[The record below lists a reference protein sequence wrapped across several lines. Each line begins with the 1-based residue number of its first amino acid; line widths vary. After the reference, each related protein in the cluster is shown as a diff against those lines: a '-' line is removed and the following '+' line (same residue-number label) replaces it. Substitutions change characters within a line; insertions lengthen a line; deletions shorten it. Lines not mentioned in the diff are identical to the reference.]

1 IARVRAALSRRAER
15 RGAARRGRRGGLVT
29 EVDHVHEIDP
39 HAALDVTGDAL
50 VDAWRGVKAEEEEQV
65 AGGLAS
71 LLRSRSRAL
80 LADLARPH
88 RRALVLASALIA
100 LSTACQLAVPWLIQ
114 QGIDNGI
121 PPLLK
126 GGSGSTR
133 PLLTVVAGV
142 LFCTVVTAI
151 SFNAFLLTLVR
162 VGQEVVLDTR
172 QRLFLHFQ
180 HLSIAFH

>member
-1 IARVRAALSRRAER
+1 M
-15 RGAARRGRRGGLVT
+15 T
-29 EVDHVHEIDP
+29 ELDHVHEVDP
-39 HAALDVTGDAL
+39 DAALDITGDEL

-65 AGGLAS
+65 AGGLQS

-88 RRALVLASALIA
+88 KAAIAGASVLIA

-126 GGSGSTR
+126 GGSGDIG
-133 PLLTVVAGV
+133 PLVTIVVAV
-142 LFCTVVTAI
+142 LAMTVIAAL
-151 SFNAFLLTLVR
+151 SFNAFLLLLGR
-162 VGQEVVLDTR
+162 VGQQVILDTR
-172 QRLFLHFQ
+172 RRLEQVVELAE
-180 HLSIAFH
+180 LFHR